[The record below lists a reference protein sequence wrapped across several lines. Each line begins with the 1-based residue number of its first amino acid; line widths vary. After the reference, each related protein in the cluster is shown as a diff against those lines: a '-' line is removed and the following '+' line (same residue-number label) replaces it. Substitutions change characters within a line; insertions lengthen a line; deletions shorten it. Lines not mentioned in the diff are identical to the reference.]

1 MVVGLDT
8 RVVVTWRDRS
18 PWLILLVLVVL
29 ASGVTGDPTV
39 AGTGVSGC
47 GTGSGSLGLGRGVF
61 AMVFPN
67 TPAPVIRLLGMRALV
82 DRSNWILEHS
92 FRIIVVGS

>member
-1 MVVGLDT
+1 MVVGLDA
-8 RVVVTWRDRS
+8 RAGLIWRDRS
-18 PWLILLVLVVL
+18 SDAGVLVLVVL
-29 ASGVTGDPTV
+29 DSDVPGCVMV
-39 AGTGVSGC
+39 AGAGVSGS